1 MWRYIILTGNE
12 FSKSEYVDNLLNE
25 FLNDIDSKSNDKLLS
40 EIRNIVSY
48 SFDAGRSELKKDL
61 PKGEYAK
68 SKEVTDIIPENFI
81 YSKEC
86 SDIIVFLVNSIM
98 SNTTNNKLNIDFK
111 KSFAKDVLAAMR
123 TVYSL
128 AVANCFEILNDD
140 YKLKIF
146 IENRERI
153 LDDKKFD

>member
-1 MWRYIILTGNE
+1 M
-12 FSKSEYVDNLLNE
+12 
-25 FLNDIDSKSNDKLLS
+25 
-40 EIRNIVSY
+40 
-48 SFDAGRSELKKDL
+48 
-61 PKGEYAK
+61 PKGDYAK

-81 YSKEC
+81 YSNEC